1 MTDKFRQEDLVA
13 NPLLHDFDTPLETPP
28 FSKIENHHFYPAIC
42 KGIEE
47 ARHQVEVISTA
58 SSDPTFSNT
67 VEALEAVGDKLE
79 KSAEIFFNLLSAETN
94 SELQEVA
101 QKVSPLLT
109 QYQNDIAL
117 NPQLFERVEAV
128 WEQRKELNL
137 DEEQQELLRQTYQ
150 SFVRNGA
157 RLAEEKQD
165 QLRKLDEKLAQL
177 SLQFGDNVLAETNA
191 YELFLEEDE
200 VEGLP
205 ESAKEAARE
214 DAEAHDKAGKYRISL
229 QMPSFIPFLTYAR
242 RRDLREKLFRAF
254 GRKAF
259 QGNEYDNQEIVLQI
273 ARLRYQRAQLL
284 GYNTHADYILQ
295 ERMAGSSQQVHTFLE
310 ELLEP
315 ALPAARQEMEDLQN
329 FAKELDQIDQLQ
341 RWDVAYYTEKLK
353 QKRFALEDEKL
364 KPYFELQRVIQG
376 AFDVAGKLYGLSFQE
391 RQDIPVYHPDVRTYE
406 VRDSQNRHLAVF
418 YGDFFPRDG
427 KRGGAWMTLYRQQ
440 HRDMQGEDVRP
451 QVSIVCNFSKP
462 TQNKPSLLT
471 FNEVLTL
478 FHEFGH
484 ALHAMQARGRY
495 GSLSSPNVY
504 WDFVELPSQIMENWC
519 YQKECLDLFAQHY
532 ETGDPIPKE
541 YVEQLRRSATFMEGR
556 ATVRQVSFA
565 RLDMAWHDTDPHQV
579 KDVGQ
584 YESEAFAP
592 TDLVPAVAETNMSCS
607 FGHIFQGGYSAG
619 YYSYKWAE
627 VLDADAFE
635 LFQEKGLFN
644 PEVAQRF
651 QYLLEAGGA
660 VPAAEL
666 YRRFRGRDADPKA
679 LLRRSDLLS
688 SSHS

>member
-1 MTDKFRQEDLVA
+1 MTDNTKPQDKTV
-13 NPLLHDFDTPLETPP
+13 NPLLQEFDTPFGSPP
-28 FSKIENHHFYPAIC
+28 FDKIENHHFLPAIQQ
-42 KGIEE
+42 GIKD
-47 ARHQVEVISTA
+47 ARAQVEAIASA
-58 SSDPTFSNT
+58 SSAPTFENT

-79 KSAEIFFNLLSAETN
+79 RSTEIFFNLLSAET
-94 SELQEVA
+94 SAALQEVA
-101 QKVSPLLT
+101 QEVSPLLT

-117 NPQLFERVEAV
+117 NPQLFQRVKAV
-128 WEQRKELNL
+128 WEQRQELKL
-137 DEEQQELLRQTYQ
+137 DEEQRELLRQTYQ

-157 RLAEEKQD
+157 RLPEED
-165 QLRKLDEKLAQL
+165 QKRLREWDEKLAQL

-191 YELFLEEDE
+191 YELYLDEEE
-200 VEGLP
+200 IEGLP

-214 DAEAHDKAGKYRISL
+214 DAEAHNQAGKYRISL
-229 QMPSFIPFLTYAR
+229 QMPSFIPFITYAR

-284 GYNTHADYILQ
+284 GYESHADYVLQ
-295 ERMAGSSQQVHTFLE
+295 ERMAGSSQRVHSFLE

-315 ALPAARQEMEDLQN
+315 ALPAARREMEDLQH
-329 FAKELDQIDQLQ
+329 FARKRDQIDQLQ

-353 QKRFALEDEKL
+353 QERFALEDEKL
-364 KPYFELQRVIQG
+364 KPYFELQRVIHG
-376 AFDVAGKLYGLSFQE
+376 AFAVAAKLYGLSFEE
-391 RQDIPVYHPDVRTYE
+391 RQDIPVYHPDVKTYE
-406 VRDSQNRHLAVF
+406 VRDRQDRHLAVF
-418 YGDFFPRDG
+418 YGDFFPREG

-440 HRDMQGEDVRP
+440 HRDRQGEDVRP

-484 ALHAMQARGRY
+484 ALHAMQAQGRY
-495 GSLSSPNVY
+495 GSLSSPNVF

-519 YQKECLDLFAQHY
+519 YQKECLDLFAEHY
-532 ETGDPIPKE
+532 QTGDPIPEE

-579 KDVGQ
+579 EEVGS
-584 YESEAFAP
+584 YESEVFAP
-592 TDLVPAVAETNMSCS
+592 TDLVPPVAETNMSCS

-644 PEVAQRF
+644 SEVAQRF
-651 QYLLEAGGA
+651 QRLLEAGGA

-679 LLRRSDLLS
+679 LLRRADLLS
-688 SSHS
+688 SSSS